1 VEALRRAVLAWYD
14 GAKRD
19 LPWRKTR
26 DPYRVWLSEVMLQQT
41 RVETVVPYFERFLSR
56 FPTVEA
62 LAEAPVGDVLALW
75 SGLGYYRRARML
87 HEAARQIAGRP
98 FPRTV
103 DTLRAIKGIGPYT
116 AGAVASIAY
125 GEPAALVDG
134 NVARVFARIFVVEDD
149 VRAGRGLGKIWKI
162 AEELAPGER
171 PGDWNQALMEL
182 GATICVPR
190 EPRCLLCPAR
200 AHCGAYDQGKTAE
213 LPRLARKTRPVPVH
227 RAALVAETPRGLVL
241 ARRRPEGLFGGMWE
255 PPSLDAGGDLRER
268 FSALLGVKLGE
279 LEPRGSITHVLSH
292 RRMQVDVHAVR
303 LRSFRDRAHASDEY
317 DAMEAGDLDGRGA
330 TTLARKIL
338 ARAGGSRSTL
348 GKR

>member
-1 VEALRRAVLAWYD
+1 VEALRRAILAWYD

-41 RVETVVPYFERFLSR
+41 RVETVIPYFERFLSR
-56 FPTVEA
+56 FPTVEV
-62 LAEAPVGDVLALW
+62 LAEAPLDDVLTLW

-87 HEAARQIAGRP
+87 HEAARQIAGGP

-103 DTLRAIKGIGPYT
+103 ESLRAIKGIGAYT

-125 GEPAALVDG
+125 DQPAPLVDG
-134 NVARVFARIFVVEDD
+134 NVARVLARVFAVEED
-149 VRAGRGLGKIWKI
+149 VKSGKGLARIWKI
-162 AEELAPGER
+162 AGELVGER

-200 AHCGAYDQGKTAE
+200 ARCAAYEQGRTDE
-213 LPRLARKTRPVPVH
+213 LPRLAKKTKPVPVH
-227 RAALVAETPRGLVL
+227 RAALVATTPRGLIL
-241 ARRRPEGLFGGMWE
+241 ARRKPEGLFGGMWE
-255 PPSLDAGGDLRER
+255 PPSLDAGGDLRAR
-268 FSALLGVKLGE
+268 FSTLIGMELGDLE
-279 LEPRGSITHVLSH
+279 LCGSVTHVLSH
-292 RRMQVDVHAVR
+292 RRMQVDVLAVR
-303 LRSFRDRAHASDEY
+303 LRAFTPEAHASEEY
-317 DAMEAGDLDGRGA
+317 DALALGDLDGRGA

-338 ARAGGSRSTL
+338 ARAGETRSTL